1 MIHLLINQQARRGKG
16 SEAVSK
22 ISASLDKAG
31 VDFSLVPGET
41 LEDVKRSLQSLVEI
55 GAERIIVAGGDG
67 IIHHAIQSV
76 ATTDTVLGIIPIGT
90 GNDFCRALNFPT
102 KVRDAVSLALSEP
115 KPIDL
120 LRVND
125 RWVASVLTFGFSS
138 DVNAR
143 AEKMSWPTGPSRYT
157 VATLGSLR
165 SLRSQRVNFSIDGAS
180 YQEDL
185 SLWNIANTSDFG
197 GGMKIAP
204 DADPFDGVA
213 NLTLVAQVSRFELL
227 RFFRR
232 VFSGS
237 HMSHPKVT
245 GLEGKR
251 DEIHTEGLGLWAD
264 GEFIGES
271 PVTID
276 LVPNAMRVAGCKD
289 NLNYGNRRVAVGF

>member
-1 MIHLLINQQARRGKG
+1 MIHVLINQLARRGKG
-16 SEAVSK
+16 AKAARLIFRCFEE
-22 ISASLDKAG
+22 LD
-31 VDFSLVPGET
+31 VDYALVPGET
-41 LEDVKRSLQSLVEI
+41 LPEVKHNLQELVDR

-67 IIHHAIQSV
+67 IIHHAIQSI
-76 ATTDTVLGIIPIGT
+76 ATTKTVLGIIPIGT
-90 GNDFCRALNFPT
+90 GNDFCRALNFPI

-165 SLRSQRVNFSIDGAS
+165 SLRSQQVHFSIDGTS

-185 SLWNIANTSDFG
+185 SLWNIATTSDFG

-251 DEIHTEGLGLWAD
+251 VEIHTEGLGLWAD

-276 LVPNAMRVAGCKD
+276 LVPNAMRLAGCKD
-289 NLNYGNRRVAVGF
+289 NLNYGNR